1 MTKSG
6 ERKMKKK
13 LYEKM
18 LISISVVI
26 VVIVILMGL
35 AGVSW
40 KQMQNPWSQFVTGV
54 NGKIDK
60 FMHIEE
66 KRVNNVQKRNV
77 MEEFELAYVACE
89 KEEQKDGTL
98 IKLAATGETQRKI
111 DAFNEYMQ
119 NGSGKQYA
127 ECIGYTELPEGKL
140 TMDFLMENQEKVV
153 EMIDIWQ
160 EKRNMESDTEAE
172 IEIYMIYKELLK
184 NGQ

>member
-1 MTKSG
+1 
-6 ERKMKKK
+6 MKKK

-35 AGVSW
+35 TGVDW
-40 KQMQNPWSQFVTGV
+40 KQIQNPWSQFTTAV
-54 NGKIDK
+54 NRKIDK
-60 FMHIEE
+60 FMHMEE
-66 KRVNNVQKRNV
+66 KWIRNNQKRAV

-98 IKLAATGETQRKI
+98 IKMVATEETQRKI

-127 ECIGYTELPEGKL
+127 KCIGYTELPEGKL

-160 EKRNMESDTEAE
+160 EKRNMESDMDAE
-172 IEIYMIYKELLK
+172 IEIYMIYKELLE

>member
-1 MTKSG
+1 
-6 ERKMKKK
+6 MKKK
-13 LYEKM
+13 LYEKI

-35 AGVSW
+35 TGVDW
-40 KQMQNPWSQFVTGV
+40 KQIQNPWSQFTTAV
-54 NGKIDK
+54 NRKIDK
-60 FMHIEE
+60 FMHMEE
-66 KRVNNVQKRNV
+66 KWIRNNQKRAV

-98 IKLAATGETQRKI
+98 IKMVATEETQRKI

-127 ECIGYTELPEGKL
+127 KCIGYTELPEGQL

-160 EKRNMESDTEAE
+160 EKRNMESDMDAE
-172 IEIYMIYKELLK
+172 IEIYMIYKELLE